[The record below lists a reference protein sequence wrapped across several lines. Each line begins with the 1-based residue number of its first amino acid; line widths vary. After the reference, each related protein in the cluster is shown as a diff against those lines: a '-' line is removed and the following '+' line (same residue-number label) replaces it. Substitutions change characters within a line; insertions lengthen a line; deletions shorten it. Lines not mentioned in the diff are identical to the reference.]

1 MELPLFLLQ
10 MIKVVTVAIGGLV
23 VLLLLRG
30 YRRERSQTMLFL
42 AIGFSLITLGSIIEG
57 VLFEFFGY
65 SLLEVNIVASIITL
79 AGLISVVYS
88 IYGTSN

>member
-10 MIKVVTVAIGGLV
+10 MIKVVIVAMGGLV

-30 YRRERSQTMLFL
+30 HRRERSQSMLFL
-42 AIGFSLITLGSIIEG
+42 AIGFSLITLGSVIEG

-65 SLLEVNIVASIITL
+65 GLLEVHIVEAIL
-79 AGLISVVYS
+79 VLFGLISVVYS
-88 IYGTSN
+88 IYGTSS